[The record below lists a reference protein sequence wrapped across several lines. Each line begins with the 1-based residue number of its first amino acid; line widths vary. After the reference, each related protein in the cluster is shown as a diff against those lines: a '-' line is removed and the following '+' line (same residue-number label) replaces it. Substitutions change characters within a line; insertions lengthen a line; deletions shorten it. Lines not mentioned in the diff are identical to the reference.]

1 MFNFVQD
8 QGRRSR
14 HVGINHPAE
23 IQRDRHPHTEY
34 FEDLSASG
42 GLKFESVDKSRSAGT
57 QILGKRGRFEIGS
70 AVLTKIT
77 IISLFR

>member
-1 MFNFVQD
+1 MFPAYSGIQD

-23 IQRDRHPHTEY
+23 NQRDRPPHIED

-42 GLKFESVDKSRSAGT
+42 GLKFESDADIG
-57 QILGKRGRFEIGS
+57 QKRTF
-70 AVLTKIT
+70 
-77 IISLFR
+77 